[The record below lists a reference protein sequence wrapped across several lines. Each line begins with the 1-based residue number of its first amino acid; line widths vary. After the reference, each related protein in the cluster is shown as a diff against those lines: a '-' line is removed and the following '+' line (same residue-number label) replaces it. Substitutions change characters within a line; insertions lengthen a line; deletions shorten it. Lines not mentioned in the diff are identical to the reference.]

1 MYARTPDS
9 RPAEVQPRPGPPLAS
24 APGPRVLLAAAD
36 ADAHAVYGPFL
47 EHAGYALVHA
57 SSAGECVLL
66 AQSQRLAAAV
76 VSVGRHG
83 LLPWS
88 RYSELAR
95 AADEELAIICLT
107 TDPRVADA
115 DRLPPRAL
123 AVLMLPCEPPELV
136 AELGRVLQ
144 ARGRRPN

>member
-1 MYARTPDS
+1 MYTRTPDS
-9 RPAEVQPRPGPPLAS
+9 RPAEVQLHPDPPPTS
-24 APGPRVLLAAAD
+24 APLPRVLLADGD

-57 SSAGECVLL
+57 CSAGECVRL
-66 AQSQRLAAAV
+66 AQSRGLAAAV

-107 TDPRVADA
+107 TDPRVAEA
-115 DRLPPRAL
+115 DRLPPRAA

-136 AELGRVLQ
+136 AELSRALQ
-144 ARGRRPN
+144 ARNRRPN

>member
-1 MYARTPDS
+1 MYARPLDS
-9 RPAEVQPRPGPPLAS
+9 RSADVRPRLEPPRAPVLRPA
-24 APGPRVLLAAAD
+24 VLLAAAD

-57 SSAGECVLL
+57 YSAGECARL
-66 AQSQRLAAAV
+66 AQSRRLAAAV

-95 AADEELAIICLT
+95 VADEELAIICLT
-107 TDPRVADA
+107 TDPRVVDA
-115 DRLPPRAL
+115 DRLPPHAS

-136 AELGRVLQ
+136 AELGRALQ
-144 ARGRRPN
+144 GRDRRPN